1 MHHPPYPEHRGRE
14 GRCMHVR
21 RESAFILGRKTC
33 ASLQR
38 LSETQKSLKMRIP
51 SLRQFMNASEGKKD
65 LNEQVRISKGK
76 QIPAFP
82 LCHFRQLFP
91 AFQRICDRAGL
102 PFGFPL
108 PRSPQTQHNTT
119 RISCEESVWRGEQ
132 DQHFQQSRFVTKSP
146 KEYVEEEVEDA
157 EHKTNI
163 EERQLFCSRAFRGRM
178 TLGASDLVNCSIAG
192 SFDRYR

>member
-33 ASLQR
+33 ASLPR

-102 PFGFPL
+102 PFGFSL
-108 PRSPQTQHNTT
+108 PRSPQTQYDMDF
-119 RISCEESVWRGEQ
+119 VRGERLAGRTGPA
-132 DQHFQQSRFVTKSP
+132 FPTKQVCHKKP
-146 KEYVEEEVEDA
+146 KRV
-157 EHKTNI
+157 
-163 EERQLFCSRAFRGRM
+163 RGGGGGGRRAQ
-178 TLGASDLVNCSIAG
+178 NKH
-192 SFDRYR
+192 